1 MFPKRLPSIALA
13 QPYLPSFGEHMAR
26 RGLQGF
32 KRIPWREPENYRSQT
47 AMGLGCF
54 GLSRSGGEVMLG
66 SVGLAQAALRKP
78 KGRCV

>member
-13 QPYLPSFGEHMAR
+13 QPYLPSFWGTHGKER
-26 RGLQGF
+26 PPGIQ
-32 KRIPWREPENYRSQT
+32 EEENYRSQT
-47 AMGLGCF
+47 AMGLCCF
-54 GLSRSGGEVMLG
+54 GLSRPGGEVMLG